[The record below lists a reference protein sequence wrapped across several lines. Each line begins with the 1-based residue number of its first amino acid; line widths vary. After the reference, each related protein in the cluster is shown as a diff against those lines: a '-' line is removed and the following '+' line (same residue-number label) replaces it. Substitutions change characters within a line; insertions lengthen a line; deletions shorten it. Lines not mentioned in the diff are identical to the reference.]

1 MRKVILIVLLVFST
15 QVFCQAETYVRT
27 YKGYVTEISDIKN
40 PYQQSRAVAIFHP
53 GGRNEVLVTVNE
65 AVVRYFQISNPE
77 KVKDEKGVYYQLVE
91 CIKENTGKI
100 VQLHIYPETLRIYIE
115 NDYIEFLNY

>member
-1 MRKVILIVLLVFST
+1 MDFRT
-15 QVFCQAETYVRT
+15 ET
-27 YKGYVTEISDIKN
+27 
-40 PYQQSRAVAIFHP
+40 
-53 GGRNEVLVTVNE
+53 
-65 AVVRYFQISNPE
+65 
-77 KVKDEKGVYYQLVE
+77 DEKGNSYQLVE

>member
-1 MRKVILIVLLVFST
+1 MRKLILILMLVVSS
-15 QVFCQAETYVRT
+15 QVFCQADTYVRT
-27 YKGYVTEISDIKN
+27 YKGYITEIGDIKN
-40 PYQQSRAVAIFHP
+40 PYQESRAVAIFHP

-77 KVKDEKGVYYQLVE
+77 KAKDEKGNSYQLVE

-115 NDYIEFLNY
+115 NDYVEFLNY

>member
-1 MRKVILIVLLVFST
+1 MLLIGST
-15 QVFCQAETYVRT
+15 VSSQAETYVRT
-27 YKGYVTEISDIKN
+27 YKGYITEINDIKN
-40 PYQQSRAVAIFHP
+40 GYEESKAVVIFHP
-53 GGRNEVLVTVNE
+53 GGRNEIIVNVNS

-77 KVKDEKGVYYQLVE
+77 KAKDEKGNSFQLVE

-100 VQLHIYPETLRIYIE
+100 VQLHIYLETLRIYIE